1 MYPLFSSISRHTYLI
16 LIVFQFCLTSTISI
30 FTKNTISHIYS
41 VKEGLKE
48 AVQDLYTQAKV
59 VLNKREIVVIF
70 FLGVKSWA
78 NERVLFKGM
87 WSYEKKRSHKY
98 IQKQPPHCLWCF
110 TFYNTFDPWLFF
122 VGFTAPK
129 SKHSSSSLFLSFF
142 LLPP

>member
-1 MYPLFSSISRHTYLI
+1 
-16 LIVFQFCLTSTISI
+16 
-30 FTKNTISHIYS
+30 

-87 WSYEKKRSHKY
+87 
-98 IQKQPPHCLWCF
+98 
-110 TFYNTFDPWLFF
+110 
-122 VGFTAPK
+122 
-129 SKHSSSSLFLSFF
+129 
-142 LLPP
+142 

>member
-1 MYPLFSSISRHTYLI
+1 M
-16 LIVFQFCLTSTISI
+16 FQFCLTSTISI

-87 WSYEKKRSHKY
+87 
-98 IQKQPPHCLWCF
+98 
-110 TFYNTFDPWLFF
+110 
-122 VGFTAPK
+122 
-129 SKHSSSSLFLSFF
+129 
-142 LLPP
+142 